1 MDMDNSARGGK
12 RGRGD
17 SGRSSRAGGGRS
29 AGGSRPQTRDRTL
42 NAIQQAISENNNK
55 DSAQA
60 NVRHGKGG
68 KGNSTQISITGWR
81 KSNASTKRDGG
92 VENLISFCERKL
104 NSAPKGSRF
113 KVTKVSPCG
122 SAVATHEFR
131 LYTPSLHP
139 TVSWLSPRKTR
150 IALPLRK
157 TVDNHG
163 LHQSPRFLSLFLI
176 LASLYYSPKLFYAF
190 LTFN

>member
-1 MDMDNSARGGK
+1 
-12 RGRGD
+12 
-17 SGRSSRAGGGRS
+17 
-29 AGGSRPQTRDRTL
+29 
-42 NAIQQAISENNNK
+42 
-55 DSAQA
+55 
-60 NVRHGKGG
+60 
-68 KGNSTQISITGWR
+68 
-81 KSNASTKRDGG
+81 
-92 VENLISFCERKL
+92 L

-163 LHQSPRFLSLFLI
+163 LHQSPRSLSPLDFSFALLQSQII
-176 LASLYYSPKLFYAF
+176 LRFSDLQLVAG
-190 LTFN
+190 